1 MIIIYNLSGLLLGL
15 AGAGVGLVVALAT
28 RHLSLGLLS
37 MGLVWAIF
45 GWRKIDPVARVKRPF
60 PSVFF
65 IPLAFVGIALG
76 VAAVPLLVIER
87 VAKSAPRDPRAA
99 LLDADEATLR
109 TVKAGGDPAL
119 SKSILEGL
127 QSVIETGDAKVEDYR
142 VFTRTSDDAVLV
154 LVQVPNLKQY
164 QDPARE
170 QLLAMI
176 EGILLPEEGLGGKK
190 VYIGV
195 KGRVAFGAISA
206 PGDITKTGAAV
217 SERPLYDFYGPA
229 AATTAG
235 AATRMTPG

>member
-1 MIIIYNLSGLLLGL
+1 MIIIYNLSGLLLGV
-15 AGAGVGLVVALAT
+15 AGAAVGVVVAVAT
-28 RHLSLGLLS
+28 GHLSLGLLATA
-37 MGLVWAIF
+37 LVWLIF
-45 GWRKIDPVARVKRPF
+45 GWRKVDPVTKAKRPY

-65 IPLAFVGIALG
+65 IPLAFVAIPLAA
-76 VAAVPLLVIER
+76 VAVPLLVFER
-87 VAKSAPRDPRAA
+87 VAKSVPRDPRAA

-109 TVKAGGDPAL
+109 SVKAGGDSAL

-127 QSVIETGDAKVEDYR
+127 EGVIEPGAAKVEDYR
-142 VFTRTSDDAVLV
+142 VFTRVGDDAVLV

-164 QDPARE
+164 QDTARE

-176 EGILLPEEGLGGKK
+176 EGILLAEDRLKDKK

-206 PGDITKTGAAV
+206 PDDLTKTGAAV

-229 AATTAG
+229 PATTG
-235 AATRMTPG
+235 AATRATSG